1 MRAWVSGRWTVEGLC
16 ATVQQP
22 ETTSGSAP
30 GTERVDLEVDRET
43 LGEMVGTF
51 VGIRDQLAVMTN
63 K

>member
-1 MRAWVSGRWTVEGLC
+1 MDGGPC

-22 ETTSGSAP
+22 ETRSGLAP
-30 GTERVDLEVDRET
+30 GVDRVDLEVDRET